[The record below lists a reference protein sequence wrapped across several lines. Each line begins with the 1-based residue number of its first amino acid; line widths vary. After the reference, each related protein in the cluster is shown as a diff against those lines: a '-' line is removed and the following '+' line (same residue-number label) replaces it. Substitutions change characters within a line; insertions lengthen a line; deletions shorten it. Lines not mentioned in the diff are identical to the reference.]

1 MRRCV
6 FLLSIACVIGVVVP
20 ASARTHGRERTIS
33 IGFAWSGRLQRG
45 AHLAESRHVRYVGEY
60 AAADHHYG
68 TGELVDLI
76 ERAAARVSQRIP
88 GARLSVGELS
98 ARGGGPI
105 PGHRSHENGR
115 DADIGFYMLDAR
127 GRPYEAYA
135 FASFD
140 ANGVGTGP
148 NRMLRFDDARNW
160 ELIARLVTDPDARV
174 QHVFVSN
181 ALERRL
187 LREGQRRRAPRVVLD
202 RAAAVMG
209 QPSGHPHRNHFH
221 VRIYCSPGD
230 RARCRDR
237 APYHAWYPGSPPLD
251 PSPGLARGD

>member
-1 MRRCV
+1 MRRIV
-6 FLLSIACVIGVVVP
+6 FLLAIACITAVVVP
-20 ASARTHGRERTIS
+20 ASARPNERQRTTS
-33 IGFAWSGRLQRG
+33 IGFPWGGRLERG
-45 AHLAESRHVRYVGEY
+45 VLLEESRRIRYVGEY
-60 AAADHHYG
+60 AEAGHHYG
-68 TGELVDLI
+68 TRELVDVI
-76 ERAAARVSQRIP
+76 ERAAQRVWQRLP

-98 ARGGGPI
+98 ARAGGPI

-127 GRPYEAYA
+127 ARPYEAYA
-135 FASFD
+135 FAAFD

-160 ELIARLVTDPDARV
+160 ELIARLITDPDARV

-181 ALERRL
+181 AIKRRL
-187 LREGQRRRAPRVVLD
+187 LREGERRRAPRVVLD
-202 RAAAVMG
+202 RAAQVMG

-221 VRIYCSPGD
+221 VRIYCSPRD

-237 APYHAWYPGSPPLD
+237 APYHAWYPGTPPIDDL
-251 PSPGLARGD
+251 PGLARR